1 MKTIIK
7 TDYLKVAVLFASTE
21 TTRYYMNGV
30 HVTGTA
36 TDYQLVSTCGVNMF
50 VARQCVDI
58 GGRKPA
64 EWKRLSANIASQDD
78 MSESAPSDF
87 AFTIPTD
94 TCKLAIKAA
103 GRAETISLEVAGGV
117 FTIAG
122 IQFTPIGGGFK
133 ESPADGCLF
142 PNWQAVV
149 PQSVDGVLQQF
160 DTKQLALWER
170 ARKILKDIPSIHH
183 NSNGPAI
190 LAFKD
195 ESIFGLLMPMRRP
208 VLGYESALAN
218 VMRRD
223 NTDASEVAA

>member
-7 TDYLKVAVLFASTE
+7 TDYLKAAVLFASTE
-21 TTRYYMNGV
+21 TTRYYMNGL

-50 VARQCVDI
+50 VARQCVD
-58 GGRKPA
+58 A
-64 EWKRLSANIASQDD
+64 D
-78 MSESAPSDF
+78 MAESAPSDF

-122 IQFTPIGGGFK
+122 IQFTPIGGSFK

-190 LAFKD
+190 LAFSD
-195 ESIFGLLMPMRRP
+195 ENIFGLLMPMRRP

>member
-50 VARQCVDI
+50 VARQCVD
-58 GGRKPA
+58 
-64 EWKRLSANIASQDD
+64 DD
-78 MSESAPSDF
+78 MAENDTDF

-122 IQFTPIGGGFK
+122 IQFTPIGGTFK
-133 ESPADGCLF
+133 QSETDGCMF
-142 PNWQAVV
+142 PKWQRVV
-149 PQSVDGVLQQF
+149 PQSGDGVLQQF

-190 LAFKD
+190 LAFSD
-195 ESIFGLLMPMRRP
+195 ENIFGLLMPMRRP

>member
-50 VARQCVDI
+50 VARQCVD
-58 GGRKPA
+58 
-64 EWKRLSANIASQDD
+64 DD
-78 MSESAPSDF
+78 MAESAPSDF

-94 TCKLAIKAA
+94 ICKLAIKAA

-117 FTIAG
+117 FTVAG
-122 IQFTPIGGGFK
+122 IQFTPIGGSFK

-190 LAFKD
+190 LAFSD
-195 ESIFGLLMPMRRP
+195 ENIFGLLMPMRRP

-218 VMRRD
+218 VLRRD
-223 NTDASEVAA
+223 NTDSNEVAA

>member
-50 VARQCVDI
+50 VARQCVD
-58 GGRKPA
+58 
-64 EWKRLSANIASQDD
+64 DD

-122 IQFTPIGGGFK
+122 IQFTPIGGSIK

>member
-50 VARQCVDI
+50 VARQCVDEDM
-58 GGRKPA
+58 A
-64 EWKRLSANIASQDD
+64 ENDT
-78 MSESAPSDF
+78 DF

-103 GRAETISLEVAGGV
+103 GRAETISLKVAGGV

-122 IQFTPIGGGFK
+122 IQFTPIGGSFK
-133 ESPADGCLF
+133 QSETDACMF
-142 PNWQAVV
+142 PDWQRVV

-160 DTKQLALWER
+160 DTKQIALWER

-190 LAFKD
+190 LAFSD
-195 ESIFGLLMPMRRP
+195 ENIFGLLMPMRRP
-208 VLGYESALAN
+208 VLGYEAALAN

-223 NTDASEVAA
+223 NTDSSEVAA

>member
-50 VARQCVDI
+50 VARQCVDEDV
-58 GGRKPA
+58 A
-64 EWKRLSANIASQDD
+64 
-78 MSESAPSDF
+78 ESAPTDF

-103 GRAETISLEVAGGV
+103 GRAEFISLEVAGGIG
-117 FTIAG
+117 TIAG
-122 IQFTPIGGGFK
+122 IQFAPIGGSFK
-133 ESPADGCLF
+133 QSPEDGCMF
-142 PNWQAVV
+142 PDWQRVV

-160 DTKQLALWER
+160 DTKQVALWER

-183 NSNGPAI
+183 NSDGPAI
-190 LAFKD
+190 LAFSD
-195 ESIFGLLMPMRRP
+195 ENIFGLLMPMRRP
-208 VLGYESALAN
+208 VLGYEAALAN

-223 NTDASEVAA
+223 NTDSNEVAA